1 MDNYVKGESDIK
13 NHSKLNYTFL
23 VIILIIAI
31 NYLLLPVFNI
41 NVNTFALLPHLV
53 RVATTY
59 ILPWIFLYW
68 LIRLVKAIESK

>member
-1 MDNYVKGESDIK
+1 MKSY
-13 NHSKLNYTFL
+13 SKLNYTFL

-31 NYLLLPVFNI
+31 NYLLLPIFNI
-41 NVNTFALLPHLV
+41 NSFALLPYLLKIS
-53 RVATTY
+53 TLY

>member
-1 MDNYVKGESDIK
+1 MK

-31 NYLLLPVFNI
+31 NYLLLPIFNI
-41 NVNTFALLPHLV
+41 NITFALLPHVV